1 MNPAALSSPA
11 RYLIV
16 DDEPRLAERLAQRL
30 AVAWPE
36 AACLGLWHDGL
47 SASQAIDQLTPDVVF
62 LDIRMPGLDGLLLA
76 QSQLDKVQP
85 PRIVFVTAY
94 QEHALEAFGLAAVDY
109 LCKPVDPLRL
119 AATVKRLKALLG
131 EPAVRSVDAMPAP
144 PINPPLHYLRAGS
157 GDTVTLIPTEDIVYL
172 EAADKCERV
181 LTATGEHWVRASLK
195 TLHAQLDATHFCLI
209 HRSVLVNLRE
219 VRAAHRDERGKWQLS
234 LIARAELLPVSAQ
247 YVHLFKQM

>member
-109 LCKPVDPLRL
+109 LCKPVSGSVLL
-119 AATVKRLKALLG
+119 ASVRAAL
-131 EPAVRSVDAMPAP
+131 EAVAFVG
-144 PINPPLHYLRAGS
+144 AGS
-157 GDTVTLIPTEDIVYL
+157 GQGDPAIVALDDQDVQWRVVPGQGDDTAQAVWPADDLAQVADRDGVGVGHDHSARMRV
-172 EAADKCERV
+172 AAAS
-181 LTATGEHWVRASLK
+181 TASAGHWP
-195 TLHAQLDATHFCLI
+195 
-209 HRSVLVNLRE
+209 
-219 VRAAHRDERGKWQLS
+219 W
-234 LIARAELLPVSAQ
+234 
-247 YVHLFKQM
+247 

>member
-16 DDEPRLAERLAQRL
+16 DDEPRLAARLAHRL

-131 EPAVRSVDAMPAP
+131 EPALRGVDAMPTP

-172 EAADKCERV
+172 EAADKYVRV
-181 LTATGEHWVRASLK
+181 LTATREFLIRTPLK
-195 TLHAQLDATHFCLI
+195 ELIDQLDTAAFWQI
-209 HRSVLVNLRE
+209 HRSTL
-219 VRAAHRDERGKWQLS
+219 VRAGAITTVTRDEAGKLH
-234 LIARAELLPVSAQ
+234 LALAGRTEKLPVSRLYA
-247 YVHLFKQM
+247 HRFKAM